1 MMNWYGD
8 SMSGW
13 GYTLMTVSFLAF
25 WGLVIIGV
33 ILLVRSGRTARSP
46 LESHSPERLLSER
59 FARGEID
66 EDEYGSRIAV
76 LRGSVRL

>member
-8 SMSGW
+8 GMSGW
-13 GYTLMTVSFLAF
+13 GYALMSASFIAF

-33 ILLVRSGRTARSP
+33 ILLVRSGRAARSP
-46 LESHSPERLLSER
+46 LESRSPERLLSER

-66 EDEYGSRIAV
+66 EDEYGNRIAA
-76 LRGSVRL
+76 LRGRVRS

>member
-1 MMNWYGD
+1 MTNWYGE

-13 GYTLMTVSFLAF
+13 GYALMTASFLAF

-46 LESHSPERLLSER
+46 LESLSPERLLSER

-66 EDEYGSRIAV
+66 EDEYGSRIAA
-76 LRGSVRL
+76 LRGQVRT